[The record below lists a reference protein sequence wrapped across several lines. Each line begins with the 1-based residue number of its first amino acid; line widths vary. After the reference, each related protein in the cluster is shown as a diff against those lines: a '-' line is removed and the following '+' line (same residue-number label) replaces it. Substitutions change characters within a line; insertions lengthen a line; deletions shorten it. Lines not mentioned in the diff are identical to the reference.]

1 MHIVEFLDGTTAA
14 VGVLRA
20 GVEHE
25 ALASVDALEGS
36 VQLGSVVQ
44 KLARLMFREFD
55 LFQEGETLIE
65 FAATPIGQHPMFDV
79 VPVRHHSPRCLVEGV
94 AVGRSI
100 PKALADP
107 NTREDVRDTLTG
119 ERNKICCFCLRFVL
133 SQWVYT
139 NGRLNALARSL
150 HWSLRLYQ
158 MKGWICP
165 HSRVHPIGLSD
176 CVRPLYQKNFVHEQ

>member
-1 MHIVEFLDGTTAA
+1 MTTALHAANKTKQKTKKKVHIVEFLDGTTAA

-119 ERNKICCFCLRFVL
+119 ERNKICCFRLRYVL
-133 SQWVYT
+133 SHWVT
-139 NGRLNALARSL
+139 RT
-150 HWSLRLYQ
+150 
-158 MKGWICP
+158 
-165 HSRVHPIGLSD
+165 V
-176 CVRPLYQKNFVHEQ
+176 V